1 MMYPDPHSEADV
13 DGDLVDHTMPTIEI
27 TGDDVDNTPYRDN
40 VVDSNDTDSTG
51 SSPDNSVE
59 NGGDLL
65 DPVSI
70 KSDPNMTLYSDPM
83 VKEAAARKRRTEVEA
98 KRELERA
105 KEQQPTTISDV
116 VSALQDKYEQ
126 MVRQYKYDVAHDSEA
141 ARYGYKFG
149 PGPYSNNKMRKYGG
163 SYNHGDAGPSDQ
175 EQKNRRLLQIIWMG
189 LTMSLMIMMI
199 MSANAHAPVPVLR
212 ASQNTT
218 AAPRDGDSGVVPPPP
233 PPLPTHSHSHNHNG
247 HSHTTSHSIIDDDD
261 DEVGDDEYD
270 DDDIVEP
277 DEEEATTEAARS
289 GEDTAEDDDDDEAGD
304 DEFDDDDE
312 YDDDDIVDS
321 EDNSSEETVDEME
334 ADAVVG
340 HHFHSKFIP
349 GTAAPEV
356 VEEDDHDDILEANEE
371 EVESELDLIRESV
384 SHIEGE
390 DGGTI
395 GDTDVEANKEEQDEV
410 AIIRQDI
417 LAIQELDET
426 LDEELEAEGDDVA
439 YEENEEYRLKV
450 QAVEAKIGSIAAS
463 LHQKEV
469 AEEAEGDDSSDS
481 SEDDA
486 KNDHE

>member
-13 DGDLVDHTMPTIEI
+13 DGDPVDHTMPTIEI
-27 TGDDVDNTPYRDN
+27 TDDSVNAPYRD

-59 NGGDLL
+59 NGGEDGLF

-83 VKEAAARKRRTEVEA
+83 VIEAAARKRRTDAEA
-98 KRELERA
+98 KRELEKA
-105 KEQQPTTISDV
+105 KEQQPTTIGDV

-149 PGPYSNNKMRKYGG
+149 PGPYSNNKMRKYG
-163 SYNHGDAGPSDQ
+163 SYNDGDAQSSHQ

-189 LTMSLMIMMI
+189 LTMSLMVMMI
-199 MSANAHAPVPVLR
+199 MSANAHVPVLR
-212 ASQNTT
+212 ASQNATG
-218 AAPRDGDSGVVPPPP
+218 ALVPRDGDSAASASLHQYLDDDGVPPPPP
-233 PPLPTHSHSHNHNG
+233 PPLPIDS
-247 HSHTTSHSIIDDDD
+247 SIENDD
-261 DEVGDDEYD
+261 DETGDDEYD
-270 DDDIVEP
+270 DDDNEP
-277 DEEEATTEAARS
+277 DEEAKTTEDARS
-289 GEDTAEDDDDDEAGD
+289 GTDLEDTAEEEEDDDDNAGD
-304 DEFDDDDE
+304 DEFDDDD
-312 YDDDDIVDS
+312 IVGS
-321 EDNSSEETVDEME
+321 EDNSTEETVDEME

-356 VEEDDHDDILEANEE
+356 TEENDDNDDVLETNEE

-384 SHIEGE
+384 SHIESK

-426 LDEELEAEGDDVA
+426 LDEELEAEGDDITIEA
-439 YEENEEYRLKV
+439 NEEYRLKV
-450 QAVEAKIGSIAAS
+450 QAVEEKIGSIAAS
-463 LHQKEV
+463 LHQKEA
-469 AEEAEGDDSSDS
+469 AEESEDDDFSDS

-486 KNDHE
+486 QNDHE